1 VTTIPSSK
9 ILAGITVLLCFP
21 VLACA
26 ATLQAKVV
34 QVESG
39 NTLVVS
45 NINRSLR
52 IRLKAVAP
60 PESGQA
66 FSDAA
71 RDHLKALVFD
81 KAVFVEYTH
90 LANGYLEAKVL
101 LNGIDIGSQMLR
113 DGVAWYD
120 IASSYELSESDRAL
134 YAQCEQAARSERRG
148 LWEDPT
154 AIAPWEFRQAQQAKQ
169 SGSNPSLSFQQ
180 YQTRKA
186 RSSQSFSNTDL
197 MGGAGGMFGSR
208 AISGQP
214 TFKPI
219 SANGT
224 AGRWTRYE
232 SVPGHFSVLF
242 PSDGV
247 ESASSVVDPEGH
259 AHQMLFLGA
268 SNKVARLLLLSGTEP
283 NGKHTDASAAEEIV
297 RGYLSSMNH
306 DLELAGVG
314 DRATATP
321 DRDLKLN
328 GYGGKQYRL
337 SSPAASGV
345 MRVFSKQV
353 GDQREIIVLLVLT
366 RPGGESDRDQFLN
379 SLKINQ

>member
-1 VTTIPSSK
+1 
-9 ILAGITVLLCFP
+9 
-21 VLACA
+21 
-26 ATLQAKVV
+26 
-34 QVESG
+34 
-39 NTLVVS
+39 
-45 NINRSLR
+45 
-52 IRLKAVAP
+52 
-60 PESGQA
+60 
-66 FSDAA
+66 
-71 RDHLKALVFD
+71 
-81 KAVFVEYTH
+81 
-90 LANGYLEAKVL
+90 
-101 LNGIDIGSQMLR
+101 
-113 DGVAWYD
+113 
-120 IASSYELSESDRAL
+120 LSESDRAL

-154 AIAPWEFRQAQQAKQ
+154 AVAPWEFRQAQQAKQ
-169 SGSNPSLSFQQ
+169 SASNPSLSFQQ

-197 MGGAGGMFGSR
+197 MGGAGGMFGSG
-208 AISGQP
+208 AISGPP

-268 SNKVARLLLLSGTEP
+268 SNKVALLLLLSGTEP
-283 NGKHTDASAAEEIV
+283 NGKHTDASAADEIV
-297 RGYLSSMNH
+297 KGYLSSMNH
-306 DLELAGVG
+306 DLEQAGVG

-321 DRDLKLN
+321 DRVLKLN